1 MGVRTGAGRYWW
13 IWAAVVPISIWAV
26 GRTFGL
32 ERGFPLVPLM
42 SYTPY
47 VAAAALLVFGVTVAL
62 RNWAATAVAG
72 VATACLLAAV
82 LPRAFAGEAT
92 TASPARELRI
102 FSANIHLGGADPKA
116 LLAMIDRFRP
126 DVVSLQELTPGFA
139 EKLRAAGIERRF
151 PHAVLALRP
160 QAAGAGIYARLPL
173 IKLPEPKRFRFR
185 MPRAALK
192 LPGGRVIRI
201 VDAHPFPP
209 NRGSVGLWEAGL
221 RSLPSAG
228 RGAPWVLAGDFN
240 ATLDH
245 ARLRAVLDRGYRDAG
260 DATGKGLET
269 TWPAGRVFPPP
280 VTIDHVLADDRLG
293 IVEYGVEGLPGSDHR
308 AIHAVLALPFR
319 R

>member
-139 EKLRAAGIERRF
+139 EKIDV
-151 PHAVLALRP
+151 P
-160 QAAGAGIYARLPL
+160 GAP
-173 IKLPEPKRFRFR
+173 PV
-185 MPRAALK
+185 AALHEEYTA
-192 LPGGRVIRI
+192 LGGRFYACPVCVKTRNMQ
-201 VDAHPFPP
+201 DAAWVP
-209 NRGSVGLWEAGL
+209 NAEVAGVPSVFEYTQG
-221 RSLPSAG
+221 
-228 RGAPWVLAGDFN
+228 GALVFN
-240 ATLDH
+240 
-245 ARLRAVLDRGYRDAG
+245 Y
-260 DATGKGLET
+260 
-269 TWPAGRVFPPP
+269 
-280 VTIDHVLADDRLG
+280 
-293 IVEYGVEGLPGSDHR
+293 
-308 AIHAVLALPFR
+308 
-319 R
+319 